1 MAKAPNQT
9 DTPQQTGTV
18 MRVNKNPRQLVSQAD
33 PAMNGQAM
41 TALMDAS
48 EAMMRGVA
56 AINEEMVSFATNR
69 FQENLEM
76 SQSLMRCD
84 DLEKA
89 LDLQRDFAQK
99 TAEQYLAEATKL
111 MTLTTQLAQ
120 SSWEPM
126 QHQAE
131 DALKALKKQSA

>member
-1 MAKAPNQT
+1 MAKTPNQLDSPAKT
-9 DTPQQTGTV
+9 DIVRQAD
-18 MRVNKNPRQLVSQAD
+18 KNASRLVSSPD
-33 PAMNGQAM
+33 PRMNGQAL

-56 AINEEMVSFATNR
+56 AINEEMVSFATTR

-76 SQSLMRCD
+76 SQSLMHCD

-89 LDLQRDFAQK
+89 LDLQRNFAQK

-111 MTLTTQLAQ
+111 LTLTTQLTQA
-120 SSWEPM
+120 SWEPM